1 MMQRFSRD
9 EFPMRGES
17 GRREWLFDTTRYSVV
32 QRFFLARLDRLV
44 ALRRSPELFS
54 ETWHSMLVNR
64 ALYSTYRDCVAL
76 GLAEEARTLLHGEER
91 APHSSAS
98 A

>member
-1 MMQRFSRD
+1 MQRYSRD
-9 EFPMRGES
+9 DFPMRGDS
-17 GRREWLFDTTRYSVV
+17 GRREWLFDTSRYSVV

-44 ALRRSPELFS
+44 ALRRTPELYS
-54 ETWHSMLVNR
+54 EPWHSMLVNR
-64 ALYSTYRDCVAL
+64 SVYTTYRDCVAL
-76 GLAEEARTLLHGEER
+76 GLAEEARTLLRGEER